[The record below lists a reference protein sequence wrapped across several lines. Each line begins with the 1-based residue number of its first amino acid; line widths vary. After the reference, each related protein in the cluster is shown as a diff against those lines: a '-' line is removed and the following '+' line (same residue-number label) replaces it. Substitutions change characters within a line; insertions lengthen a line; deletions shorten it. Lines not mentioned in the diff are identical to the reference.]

1 MSLVFL
7 ELGIALENTNA
18 LTHCY
23 FNPIRKSIRALAC
36 FAIAF
41 DALMQLGIAQRLRY
55 CKLSERQID
64 FMSG

>member
-41 DALMQLGIAQRLRY
+41 DALMQLGIAQRLRCY
-55 CKLSERQID
+55 ELNERLID
-64 FMSG
+64 VMSS